1 MQFSL
6 NYTYI
11 ISLLN
16 LPLLHPPQSSES
28 TTLGSLL
35 PGSFSPASTLQVV
48 VCICRCYFL
57 HVPLSPPLT
66 VSTGSFSVSPFPPCR
81 WVHQCHLSRFH
92 IYVLIYSICFSLSDL
107 LHSVWRSLGP
117 STSLQITRFHSFL
130 RLSDVPLY
138 TCVTSSL
145 SILPWRTFRLF
156 PCPGYCKE
164 HCNELWGACL

>member
-1 MQFSL
+1 MVGIPGAWSEDEGASSGREKESWRTGRWSGQKEPETSRRVWWPRQHC
-6 NYTYI
+6 
-11 ISLLN
+11 LLCCTAQTEAGR
-16 LPLLHPPQSSES
+16 L
-28 TTLGSLL
+28 TRTR

-107 LHSVWRSLGP
+107 LHSV
-117 STSLQITRFHSFL
+117 
-130 RLSDVPLY
+130 
-138 TCVTSSL
+138 
-145 SILPWRTFRLF
+145 
-156 PCPGYCKE
+156 
-164 HCNELWGACL
+164 